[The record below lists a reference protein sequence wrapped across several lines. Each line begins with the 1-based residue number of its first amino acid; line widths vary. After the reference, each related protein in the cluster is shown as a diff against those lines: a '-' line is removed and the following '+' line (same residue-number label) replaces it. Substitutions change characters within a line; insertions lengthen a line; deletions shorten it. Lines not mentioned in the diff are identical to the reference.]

1 MEVFQLE
8 VLCRNSSEE
17 DICIHYS
24 YTNVLTCQ
32 FLRGNDPSVLR
43 HLLNNLLDLR
53 LCNFKKCQRSAINKA
68 NDWAPEHL
76 KVFCWFSHAEGLKFC
91 L

>member
-24 YTNVLTCQ
+24 YTNVLTWQ
-32 FLRGNDPSVLR
+32 FLRGNDPVLR
-43 HLLNNLLDLR
+43 HLLNALLDLR
-53 LCNFKKCQRSAINKA
+53 LYI
-68 NDWAPEHL
+68 L
-76 KVFCWFSHAEGLKFC
+76 KNVRDLPSIKQMIGPLNI
-91 L
+91 